1 MEKPRIPTKAE
12 LKQEKSKGRK
22 GITKHFVLDWRKDKL
37 VSEYAKKLDV
47 PQAVVMNEMMEVGIY
62 RFEVN
67 HGFRL
72 KEKSL
77 AEEKERMTTAFSNE
91 QIRLILEEKRRKAG
105 QKSKEIEDAYS
116 RSIAHGNSDD
126 WQTV

>member
-1 MEKPRIPTKAE
+1 LDKPRIPTKAE
-12 LKQEKSKGRK
+12 LKEEKSKGRK

-62 RFEVN
+62 RFELN

-77 AEEKERMTTAFSNE
+77 AEEKESMTTAFSNE
-91 QIRLILEEKRRKAG
+91 HIRLVLEEKRRKAG
-105 QKSKEIEDAYS
+105 QKSKDIEEAYS
-116 RSIAHGNSDD
+116 KQLAHGTDGD
-126 WQTV
+126 WRNV